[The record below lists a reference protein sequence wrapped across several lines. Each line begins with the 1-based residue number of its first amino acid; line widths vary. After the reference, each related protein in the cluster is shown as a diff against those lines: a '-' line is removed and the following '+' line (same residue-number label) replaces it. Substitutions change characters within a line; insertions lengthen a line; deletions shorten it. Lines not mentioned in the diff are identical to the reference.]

1 MNEKLD
7 KQYFD
12 VSFDF
17 HDNKYE
23 PIKNIGNGAYGVVC
37 LARHRKTGTNV
48 AIKKIVN
55 VFEHFLIGMRTYRE
69 IKILRHLIN
78 HENIITIRDVFLD
91 LNHTK
96 DVYIVFDYMDTDL
109 KRVLESNQ
117 ILTNDHI
124 KYFAYQI
131 LNGLAFIHQAGI
143 IHRDLKPSNIL
154 VSQSCNLKIA
164 DFGMARQYRDH
175 NQTQYVV
182 TRWYRAPEVILGYT
196 EYTQAI
202 DLWSVGCI
210 LAEMFGRKPI
220 FSGINTIAQI
230 QLIFIILGTPPK
242 SYLQSLHSDCFR
254 RLISSVGNRQPA
266 NFKALYP
273 NATDDGIDLLR
284 QLLVIDP
291 EQRIS
296 ANTALK
302 HSFVNEFVIQ
312 LDDNDDFM
320 MENDTEKFDSG
331 FESEKWTLDQLQNAI
346 HEEIAHFQ
354 IRPINRTADDDDDEE
369 LTSNIDKLHTHDQSM
384 EIHQRVVIVDSTPPI
399 TSSATNLEIDTT
411 RLVEKKRKHRRRK
424 SGQHHH
430 LHHHSHHHHS
440 SKRLT
445 SAMSVDEQATSGDTN
460 DDDSIQLS

>member
-1 MNEKLD
+1 
-7 KQYFD
+7 
-12 VSFDF
+12 
-17 HDNKYE
+17 
-23 PIKNIGNGAYGVVC
+23 
-37 LARHRKTGTNV
+37 
-48 AIKKIVN
+48 
-55 VFEHFLIGMRTYRE
+55 
-69 IKILRHLIN
+69 
-78 HENIITIRDVFLD
+78 
-91 LNHTK
+91 
-96 DVYIVFDYMDTDL
+96 
-109 KRVLESNQ
+109 
-117 ILTNDHI
+117 
-124 KYFAYQI
+124 
-131 LNGLAFIHQAGI
+131 
-143 IHRDLKPSNIL
+143 
-154 VSQSCNLKIA
+154 
-164 DFGMARQYRDH
+164 
-175 NQTQYVV
+175 
-182 TRWYRAPEVILGYT
+182 YRAPEVILGYT